1 MLASPATGSV
11 DRVWF
16 SGSTLYAR
24 THSGRTLQTADF
36 ESWTPVS
43 AIEPPAESAAQ
54 PIRTPES
61 GARTVAVS
69 LDGYALFAL
78 GRQLYKSQDG
88 GRTWKNLTA
97 LKSESVIGTGQHS
110 VALSPR
116 DPNRIV
122 VANDFGVWQ
131 TLDGGLTWAGLNL
144 ALPNLPARRIVS
156 TPTGTAGP
164 RIQVDNL
171 PETLELVPGA
181 AIWTPTGPLEDD
193 ADRKNSYS
201 VAIGAEIQSLAAAGQ
216 TIYAGSSDGRMW
228 VSGDGGAVF
237 QESPLPA
244 GAGPVERIWVDPA
257 RPQIALAALGGT
269 GPHVLRTFNGGQFWD
284 AIDSDLPA
292 APAHAVTADPAS
304 GAIYAATDQGVFW
317 TVTDLASSSPATRW
331 ISLSGSLP
339 AEPAYDVRLDPAG
352 FQLYVALD
360 GHGIYAAAAPHR
372 SRNVRLINT
381 ADSSTRPAA
390 PGSLL
395 RVVGAY
401 VNAAHA
407 AGLAYPVLGVP
418 SDAESQIQVPY
429 GATGPSVSLAL
440 DTKTGPVT
448 LPLRVQPV
456 SPAIFVGPDGLP
468 MLYDA
473 DTGMPLD
480 ARNPASSNGRIQI
493 FATGLGK
500 LRRDW
505 PAGMPAPLEDPPAV
519 ASEVKVFLNGAPL
532 QVTRA
537 TLAPGYVGFYLV
549 EAQLPVITNI
559 GASELFIS
567 VDGQESNRTLV
578 LIEP

>member
-1 MLASPATGSV
+1 
-11 DRVWF
+11 
-16 SGSTLYAR
+16 
-24 THSGRTLQTADF
+24 
-36 ESWTPVS
+36 
-43 AIEPPAESAAQ
+43 
-54 PIRTPES
+54 
-61 GARTVAVS
+61 
-69 LDGYALFAL
+69 
-78 GRQLYKSQDG
+78 
-88 GRTWKNLTA
+88 
-97 LKSESVIGTGQHS
+97 
-110 VALSPR
+110 
-116 DPNRIV
+116 
-122 VANDFGVWQ
+122 
-131 TLDGGLTWAGLNL
+131 
-144 ALPNLPARRIVS
+144 
-156 TPTGTAGP
+156 
-164 RIQVDNL
+164 
-171 PETLELVPGA
+171 
-181 AIWTPTGPLEDD
+181 
-193 ADRKNSYS
+193 
-201 VAIGAEIQSLAAAGQ
+201 
-216 TIYAGSSDGRMW
+216 
-228 VSGDGGAVF
+228 
-237 QESPLPA
+237 
-244 GAGPVERIWVDPA
+244 VERIWVDPA
-257 RPQIALAALGGT
+257 RPRIALAALGGT
-269 GPHVLRTFNGGQFWD
+269 GAHVLRTFNGGQFWD

-292 APAHAVTADPAS
+292 APAHSVTADPAS
-304 GAIYAATDQGVFW
+304 GAIYIATDQGVFW
-317 TVTDLASSSPATRW
+317 TVADLASSSPATRW

-360 GHGIYAAAAPHR
+360 GHGIYATAAPHR

-407 AGLAYPVLGVP
+407 AGLAYPVLGIP

-440 DTKTGPVT
+440 ETKTGPVT

-456 SPAIFVGPDGLP
+456 SPTIFVGPDGLP

-473 DTGMPLD
+473 DSGMPLD
-480 ARNPASSNGRIQI
+480 ARNPAHSNGRIQI

-519 ASEVKVFLNGAPL
+519 ASEVKAFLNGAPL

-559 GASELFIS
+559 GASELFLS